1 MDTLKKVVGMMVAVN
16 TDSVYWI
23 ETLVVPPRRTDSAHA
38 SIANSEVLYVV
49 IPDASY
55 LSLTFLYPT
64 ILTASALITRTPRAI
79 LLTMLTSITIYL

>member
-1 MDTLKKVVGMMVAVN
+1 MKVMDTLKKVVGMMVAVN
-16 TDSVYWI
+16 TDSVYYF
-23 ETLVVPPRRTDSAHA
+23 VPRRMDS